1 MLISPPTKA
10 NGISISGI
18 GLTILTARS
27 LKVLPMAMT
36 VKSGPAPVFGHRI
49 WCGVGGLRPL
59 RKTICRLNSA
69 TWQRVG

>member
-1 MLISPPTKA
+1 
-10 NGISISGI
+10 
-18 GLTILTARS
+18 LTILTARS